1 MRGNIFTCLI
11 LSLFVTFG
19 KAQILTGGIYNKQG
33 TPIAYANVI
42 VCQLADSSFVNGC
55 ISEEDGIFSLSLPEN
70 KEYILKVSYIGYK
83 NATKRCISGD
93 IGRIILEADAVT
105 LGEIEVKGQLPT
117 FRMKGS
123 SLLTNVQHSLLSTVG
138 TANDVLKRIP
148 GIIGGEG
155 EFMVFGKGAPLIY
168 INNREVKDNS
178 ELAQLSS
185 NDIAEVELITN
196 PGAEYDATVQ
206 AVLKLKTVKRK
217 GDGVSGYVS
226 AYGSEGLHFSNR
238 EQLNLNYRKNGF
250 DLFGS
255 AAYVSN
261 RQEQEQHSEQHTCL
275 DTLWRSRTAM
285 ESLTHRKTLNTQLGM
300 NYEIGKNQSAGFRY
314 DYTHIDATF
323 RTSSSSDYFADAALF
338 DALITENRQPLQHKK
353 HRLNAYYTA
362 SFSDRWL
369 IDFNFDHLTGR
380 NERKQEIN
388 ETSREST
395 DRTLHTNNLTKDH
408 LYAYKLI
415 LGYVASSL
423 EIKLGHEFSFISQK
437 NNYLNTEGTLP
448 SSANRIKDR
457 KAAAFAS
464 VAYSFDR
471 FSLDAGLRYEHAVYD
486 YYEGE
491 VFMPEQSRVYDR
503 VYPDLS
509 VSYDLKP
516 VQLSLTYSEK
526 TRRPYFYQLRN
537 DIQYNDRFSYET
549 GNPALQPQIQRY
561 LNFRVGYRDLLF
573 NVGYSHIKDYIAFT
587 TKPYPDDQ
595 RITLFWVKNYPKLE
609 ALNLMLSYSPK
620 WGIWEPSFTIYLD
633 KPYFSMDRSLG
644 KLTLNK
650 PSGTFYFENMWRLPA
665 GFVLSLD
672 MDYATA
678 GNWDVY
684 YNRPQGGVDLGLRRS
699 FLKNMLD
706 VNLQGFDLFKTR
718 RTSNVMYGEAA
729 DFSRWNYSDRRQV
742 RLTVTY
748 RFNATRSKYK
758 GTGAAKEEIN
768 RL

>member
-1 MRGNIFTCLI
+1 MKTCIFY
-11 LSLFVTFG
+11 LFLFYWVTIPSY
-19 KAQILTGGIYNKQG
+19 AQTLTGTICDYKG
-33 TPIAYANVI
+33 TPIAYANI
-42 VCQLADSSFVNGC
+42 MLSDLPDSTFVAGC
-55 ISEEDGIFSLSLPEN
+55 VSGEDGRFSLLLPEK
-70 KEYILKVSYIGYK
+70 KEYGLTVSYIGYK
-83 NATKRCISGD
+83 NAYRECEGGD
-93 IGRIILEADAVT
+93 VGPIRLEPEVVT
-105 LGEIEVKGQLPT
+105 LEGIEVKGQLPA

-148 GIIGGEG
+148 GIVGGEG
-155 EFMVFGKGAPLIY
+155 EFTVFGKGAPLIY

-185 NDIAEVELITN
+185 KDIAQVELITN

-206 AVLKLKTVKRK
+206 AVVKIKTVRRK

-226 AYGSEGLHFSNR
+226 AYGSRGLHFSNR

-250 DLFGS
+250 DVFGS
-255 AAYVSN
+255 IAYLSN
-261 RQEQEQHSEQHTCL
+261 RQEQEQRSEQHTYL
-275 DTLWRSRTAM
+275 DTLWRSRTTM
-285 ESLTHRKTLNTQLGM
+285 GSLAHRKTLNTQVGM
-300 NYEIGKNQSAGFRY
+300 NYELGKNQSAGFRY

-323 RTSSSSDYFADAALF
+323 RTSSSSDYFAGEALF
-338 DALITENRQPLQHKK
+338 DALLTKNRQPLKQKK

-362 SFSDRWL
+362 LFNDRWL
-369 IDFNFDHLTGR
+369 VDFNFDQLAGWNR
-380 NERKQEIN
+380 RKQEIV
-388 ETSREST
+388 ETSREAS
-395 DRTLHTNNLTKDH
+395 DRELHTINRTRDN

-423 EIKLGHEFSFISQK
+423 EVKIGHEFSFISQK
-437 NNYLNTEGTLP
+437 NNYLNMEETLP
-448 SSANRIKDR
+448 SSVNRIKDR

-464 VAYSFDR
+464 VAYSLDR

-486 YYEGE
+486 YYDRG
-491 VFMPEQSRVYDR
+491 VFMPGQSRVYDR
-503 VYPDLS
+503 LYPNLS
-509 VSYDLKP
+509 LSYNLKP
-516 VQLSLTYSEK
+516 VQFSLSYSEK

-561 LNFRVGYRDLLF
+561 LNLRVGYKDLLF
-573 NVGYSHIKDYIAFT
+573 NLGYSHIKDYIAFT
-587 TKPYPDDQ
+587 TKPYPDDR

-620 WGIWEPSFTIYLD
+620 WGIWEPSLTLYLD

-644 KLTLNK
+644 KLSLEK
-650 PSGTFYFENMWRLPA
+650 PSSTFYFENMWRLPA
-665 GFVLSLD
+665 GFVLSVD

-699 FLKNMLD
+699 FLKNTLD
-706 VNLQGFDLFKTR
+706 VNLQGFDVFKTR